1 MGEINICPT
10 TLCGFH
16 FQSVCPTLILPNK
29 RVSAQKRVLLA
40 FLLLQKG
47 IAYRNNY
54 KGKNPM
60 TQTQWRRY
68 QWSKKGIAAKANNKA
83 ADPKEKLVE
92 TFRRPMKER
101 LSLPLVEENN
111 VEDDEMDSDFM
122 DSEPDFDTV
131 CNVVSI

>member
-1 MGEINICPT
+1 
-10 TLCGFH
+10 
-16 FQSVCPTLILPNK
+16 
-29 RVSAQKRVLLA
+29 
-40 FLLLQKG
+40 
-47 IAYRNNY
+47 
-54 KGKNPM
+54 M